1 MLTIFLT
8 NAHIYKPNT
17 LKNDKSKCE
26 FSGLENSK
34 TVNDI
39 FMTFPNES
47 V

>member
-1 MLTIFLT
+1 MLTFI
-8 NAHIYKPNT
+8 IPT
-17 LKNDKSKCE
+17 LKKIDKSKCE

-39 FMTFPNES
+39 FMTFPHES